1 MSFITHEKHVENLL
15 KTKQTHD
22 AKKAMLQTWEAWR
35 QGKFVDDNG
44 KEVPFV
50 YKGKVKIR
58 EDLEYERD
66 LTRRVRN
73 LFVRLENMKPI
84 GELEDE

>member
-22 AKKAMLQTWEAWR
+22 AKKAILQTWEEWR
-35 QGKFVDDNG
+35 QHRIICMR
-44 KEVPFV
+44 
-50 YKGKVKIR
+50 KGKPVR
-58 EDLEYERD
+58 FAEDLDYERD

-73 LFVRLENMKPI
+73 LCVRLENMKPI
-84 GELEDE
+84 RELEDG